1 MLGNLGKR
9 RNELEHLINS
19 YKKIIAD
26 DNLMLTQQNKVI
38 VSLQEENRQ
47 LKKLLELYEACIN
60 KGVKIDFPNVTGKG
74 GKTVQKGS
82 KGFNED
88 NKLF

>member
-19 YKKIIAD
+19 YKKIISD

-38 VSLQEENRQ
+38 VGLQEENKQ
-47 LKKLLELYEACIN
+47 LRKLLDLYEACIN
-60 KGVKIDFPNVTGKG
+60 KGIKIDFPDVTGG
-74 GKTVQKGS
+74 GKELT
-82 KGFNED
+82 D
-88 NKLF
+88 NGNIDFSDF

>member
-47 LKKLLELYEACIN
+47 LKKLLDLYEACIN
-60 KGVKIDFPNVTGKG
+60 KGVKIDFPDVTGG
-74 GKTVQKGS
+74 GKELT
-82 KGFNED
+82 D
-88 NKLF
+88 NGNIDFSDF